1 MTRVAL
7 PPGDSLPHGFALS
20 DLLVFDPSDSLPGD
34 LAAVVPRV
42 RGAATVARGERIG
55 LYWEVYGLA
64 PSGEPVAMSVSVVP
78 EKGGWLRRAAESFGI
93 ASRGPR
99 MRIEWQEQAMPRAG
113 FAPRVLVVDVS
124 TLPAGRFRV
133 EVAGRQSGRSPA
145 TAVRAFRVVE
155 P

>member
-1 MTRVAL
+1 MT
-7 PPGDSLPHGFALS
+7 
-20 DLLVFDPSDSLPGD
+20 
-34 LAAVVPRV
+34 
-42 RGAATVARGERIG
+42 
-55 LYWEVYGLA
+55 
-64 PSGEPVAMSVSVVP
+64 VSVVP

-124 TLPAGRFRV
+124 PLPAGRFRV

-145 TAVRAFRVVE
+145 TAVRAFRVVA